1 MSKVFVLD
9 TYENPLNP
17 VHPGR
22 ARILLSSGKA
32 AVFRR
37 FPFTIILKVETIEPQ
52 VEPLRLK
59 LDPGSKTTGIA
70 IVNDASGEVVFAA
83 ELSHRGQ
90 TIKTSLDDRRAIRR
104 SRRNRHTR
112 YRKPRFD
119 NRKRAKGWL
128 PPSIESRIYRI
139 PGSGGLVKVYEK
151 GCAVMELCLQPAE
164 PLPDGDVVV
173 MHKLMIEANEQE
185 YLQKANHFA
194 PGIISLR
201 CQHL

>member
-1 MSKVFVLD
+1 MLQTLGLFLCIWLLFLLLAIYYLSQ
-9 TYENPLNP
+9 TPN
-17 VHPGR
+17 GR
-22 ARILLSSGKA
+22 VGRFRESMMGEHLS
-32 AVFRR
+32 
-37 FPFTIILKVETIEPQ
+37 
-52 VEPLRLK
+52 
-59 LDPGSKTTGIA
+59 
-70 IVNDASGEVVFAA
+70 A
-83 ELSHRGQ
+83 ES
-90 TIKTSLDDRRAIRR
+90 
-104 SRRNRHTR
+104 
-112 YRKPRFD
+112 
-119 NRKRAKGWL
+119 RAKALLREMLSEGQYQQL
-128 PPSIESRIYRI
+128 IKFGYLEVSSPSFEQRIYRI

>member
-1 MSKVFVLD
+1 MLPLSLFIGVWVLIVLVAAYYLIQARSGRVVRLRESMSEHLSAESRAKVLLREMLSEGQYQQLIKFGYLEVPSPA
-9 TYENPLNP
+9 YEN
-17 VHPGR
+17 
-22 ARILLSSGKA
+22 
-32 AVFRR
+32 
-37 FPFTIILKVETIEPQ
+37 
-52 VEPLRLK
+52 
-59 LDPGSKTTGIA
+59 
-70 IVNDASGEVVFAA
+70 
-83 ELSHRGQ
+83 
-90 TIKTSLDDRRAIRR
+90 
-104 SRRNRHTR
+104 
-112 YRKPRFD
+112 
-119 NRKRAKGWL
+119 
-128 PPSIESRIYRI
+128 RIYRI